1 LLKIYIRIIPL
12 NGVYILLGYFL
23 MILFGVII
31 SLIFGI
37 IIKIMFP
44 KTYGI
49 LNGGRV

>member
-1 LLKIYIRIIPL
+1 
-12 NGVYILLGYFL
+12 